1 MVMISINEY
10 LDLWLDNEITSYI
23 TYAIGLFG
31 TLQLIVESPME
42 SAEKNNRILHLFQNQ
57 HIHAVEN
64 INMINLKLTENW
76 CDKNQIALIIDKVQ
90 NNNYFETNSRYISYD
105 DHLQAIRIRKS
116 SGKSYFRQCNPLSN
130 SADNFLKITSIEKQS
145 VSAVCIFNKT

>member
-42 SAEKNNRILHLFQNQ
+42 SAEKIIGFY
-57 HIHAVEN
+57 IYFKTN
-64 INMINLKLTENW
+64 IFM
-76 CDKNQIALIIDKVQ
+76 Q
-90 NNNYFETNSRYISYD
+90 
-105 DHLQAIRIRKS
+105 
-116 SGKSYFRQCNPLSN
+116 
-130 SADNFLKITSIEKQS
+130 LKI
-145 VSAVCIFNKT
+145 